1 MKRLQKKANKGVV
14 QLAHHGL
21 TGRTPEHL
29 AISADIEQDVMQFI
43 YSYANMY
50 GLPQPAAERGRAED
64 PPVYLPA
71 SKNKK
76 SAYNIYTKTVTQYSP
91 VHYRSFC
98 HIWRRQAAHIKVMK
112 PRTDVCALCD
122 NLRDKIRVARTRRKR
137 RNVVSRPCV
146 RTYH

>member
-1 MKRLQKKANKGVV
+1 
-14 QLAHHGL
+14 
-21 TGRTPEHL
+21 
-29 AISADIEQDVMQFI
+29 
-43 YSYANMY
+43 MY

-112 PRTDVCALCD
+112 PRTDVCALCN
-122 NLRDKIRVARTRRKR
+122 NLRYKIRVARTEEETECSVQALRSHTSLAQEERQYYR
-137 RNVVSRPCV
+137 DLVDGAQASLDEAEGIVHYTFELPN
-146 RTYH
+146 

>member
-1 MKRLQKKANKGVV
+1 MTFQSHVTQSYAKKANKGVV
-14 QLAHHGL
+14 HWCLAHQGL
-21 TGRTPEHL
+21 TGTTPEHL
-29 AISADIEQDVMQFI
+29 AISADIEQDIVQFI

-91 VHYRSFC
+91 VHYRTFC
-98 HIWRRQAAHIKVMK
+98 HIWRRQAVHIKLMK
-112 PRTDVCALCD
+112 PRKDVCALCD
-122 NLRDKIRVARTRRKR
+122 KLRDKICVTRT
-137 RNVVSRPCV
+137 
-146 RTYH
+146 